1 MKICNICGIE
11 KPLDEFTNT
20 KYKGEVKKRP
30 TCKKCTTLRVKE
42 WVNNNKEKRSEYVK
56 NYSKENKEHIN
67 NKSRIY
73 YYNNTKKV
81 IDYNVSYKRNR
92 RLSDDLFR
100 LSDNIRKSISKSF
113 ANKNNRKNIK
123 SELILGCTFKEFKLY
138 IESKFESWMTWENY
152 GLYNGR
158 ESYGWDL
165 DHIIPIASAKTE
177 EEIIKLNHFTNF
189 QPLCS
194 YINRNIKRGRV

>member
-30 TCKKCTTLRVKE
+30 TCKKCTSLRVKE
-42 WVNNNKEKRSEYVK
+42 WVNKNKERRSEYVK
-56 NYSKENKEHIN
+56 NYSEKNKEYIK

-92 RLSDDLFR
+92 RLNDDLFR
-100 LSDNIRKSISKSF
+100 LSENIRKSIGKSF
-113 ANKNNRKNIK
+113 ANKNNRKNLK
-123 SELILGCTFKEFKLY
+123 SELILGCTFKDFKLY
-138 IESKFESWMTWENY
+138 IESKFEPWMTWENY
-152 GLYNGR
+152 GIYNG
-158 ESYGWDL
+158 ELNCGWDL
-165 DHIIPIASAKTE
+165 DHIIPISSAKTE
-177 EEIIKLNHFTNF
+177 EDIIKLNHYTNF

-194 YINRNIKRGRV
+194 YNNRNIKRGRV